1 MKQWFTFLFSSMFA
15 LVQSQTILDWSYKN
29 PKTNEWKSFGQKGS
43 IQEALYHQGDL
54 PDPFY
59 GQNEALYQWIEGYEW
74 ELKSDF
80 YLSESQFLSDQL
92 ELYFPNVDTYA
103 AIYINGKLLGNTE
116 NFFHPYCFEIKAEVK
131 CGYNEVRVVFTPPTL
146 YHKGRYESESFHFP
160 APNDPSEWKVAP
172 LTRKPQYQFGWDWAL
187 RMNTMGFA
195 KQVEIRLGKSNEF
208 QAVSVQTLSIP
219 KDELFAR
226 LKYSIALKKPSSD
239 LRIQSE
245 LYGDLSV
252 HLNPSTGLLEAE
264 VQQYNPQ
271 LWWPAGI
278 GDPHVYQDT
287 LRLFLGGKLVDVK
300 PIQFGIRTAELIQ
313 QKDKWGTSYEMHIN
327 GIPVFCKG
335 ADYIPTSVF
344 PASVK
349 DEDIL
354 GLIDQ
359 MAKAHFNMVRIWGGG
374 YYPDE
379 VFYRACDEA
388 GIMVWQDF
396 MFACAMYPGDQG
408 FLHNVENEFNFQIP
422 RIASHPSVVLFNGNN
437 EVDVAW
443 KNWGFQ
449 NQYHLSNVAQDSILK
464 AYNDLFKGLAPKLVA
479 RWTNTSYIHT
489 SPLSNWGNDEFFN
502 HGSQHYWGV
511 WHGKDPMSNFAT
523 KIGRFNAEYGFQ
535 SFPEYSTLATFSEK
549 KDWDLSSAVMKHHQ
563 KSYVGNGM
571 IQKHSDLLYGK
582 AKDFEQFV
590 YFSQLTQRYAVSSA
604 VAGHR
609 LDAPRCMGTLY
620 WQLNDCWPA
629 PTWSSIDYQG
639 NWKALHYA
647 MREDFQPLA
656 ILQKT
661 NEKGEVQLYLKSD
674 LMENQEV
681 GYVIRIYQL
690 DGNER
695 SRSPL
700 VIQSSSELTI
710 SYQENK
716 LIWSQKATEERLI
729 QVELSNG
736 LSRDFL
742 VGPSSKKRISNV
754 ELTLKNTDE
763 ISKTAEIWVKNSA
776 FCADFWVFSSKTGIS
791 FDRNFIHLLP
801 GDHLIRI
808 HYTGEKPILSDFSF
822 QYH

>member
-1 MKQWFTFLFSSMFA
+1 MLSRLVLIFLCMLGSA
-15 LVQSQTILDWSYKN
+15 QSQTVLSWKFLDVKSH
-29 PKTNEWKSFGQKGS
+29 EWKSFGEKGS
-43 IQEALYHQGDL
+43 IQEALFHLGDL

-59 GQNEALYQWIEGYEW
+59 GKNEELYQWIEGYQW
-74 ELKSDF
+74 ELKSEF

-116 NFFHPYCFEIKAEVK
+116 NFFHPYRFEIKANVQ
-131 CGYNEVRVVFTPPTL
+131 CGYNEVKVVFTPPTL
-146 YHKGRYESESFHFP
+146 YHKARYESESFHFP

-195 KQVEIRLGKSNEF
+195 KPVEIRLGKSNEF

-226 LKYSIALKKPSSD
+226 LKYTVSLKKATSD
-239 LRIQSE
+239 LRIQST

-252 HLNPSTGLLEAE
+252 QLNPSTGLWEAE

-278 GDPHVYQDT
+278 SDPHIYQDT
-287 LRLFLGGKLVDVK
+287 LHLFVDGKLVDVK

-354 GLIDQ
+354 HLVEQ
-359 MAKAHFNMVRIWGGG
+359 MAKANFNMVRIWGGG

-396 MFACAMYPGDQG
+396 MFACAMYPGDQA
-408 FLHNVENEFNFQIP
+408 FLRNVEDEFNFQIP

-449 NQYHLSNVAQDSILK
+449 SQYHLSNAAQDTILK

-535 SFPEYSTLATFSEK
+535 SFPEYATLATFSEK
-549 KDWDLSSAVMKHHQ
+549 KDWDLSSSVMKHHQ

-571 IQKHSDLLYGK
+571 IQKHSDLLFGK
-582 AKDFEQFV
+582 TKDFERFV

-629 PTWSSIDYQG
+629 PTWSSMDYQG

-647 MREDFQPLA
+647 IREDYQPVA
-656 ILQKT
+656 ILQRT
-661 NEKGEVQLYLKSD
+661 TEKGQVQLYIKSD
-674 LMENQEV
+674 VMENQV
-681 GYVIRIYQL
+681 LGYKILIYRVNGNRWSSPFTITRQAL
-690 DGNER
+690 D
-695 SRSPL
+695 
-700 VIQSSSELTI
+700 TI
-710 SYQENK
+710 GYQGSK
-716 LIWSQKATEERLI
+716 LIWYEIPDVEKLI
-729 QVELSNG
+729 RVELSNG
-736 LSRDFL
+736 ITREFV
-742 VGPSSKKRISNV
+742 VGPSPKKRV
-754 ELTLKNTDE
+754 VQFELSIKNINE
-763 ISKTAEIWVKNSA
+763 INKTADIWVKNSA
-776 FCADFWVFSSKTGIS
+776 FCADFWLFSSKTGIS
-791 FDRNFIHLLP
+791 FDRNFVHLLP

-808 HYTGEKPILSDFSF
+808 QYSGEKPSLSDFSF